1 MDAEIAL
8 EDMQMSMAQGFFVR
22 YPLSSWMCSG
32 LAVAFQRLGFW
43 VCR

>member
-1 MDAEIAL
+1 MNVEIAL

-22 YPLSSWMCSG
+22 YLSGWTCSG

-43 VCR
+43 VYR